1 MVCPT
6 ALQNVFDD
14 AQAATVD
21 SFDEYNTQY
30 SKDAWLYD
38 YYGLVVAD
46 EEPQTLNMWAGRD
59 RPNRLVRF
67 LHPGF

>member
-6 ALQNVFDD
+6 ALQNDFDT
-14 AQAATVD
+14 AQTATAD

-38 YYGLVVAD
+38 YYGIVIAD
-46 EEPQTLNMWAGRD
+46 EESP
-59 RPNRLVRF
+59 
-67 LHPGF
+67 